1 MDKKGFC
8 EDNLTKQTHF
18 SQETLTGS
26 GQEPLTNL
34 TYDVIKKSMFFKVY
48 FDS

>member
-26 GQEPLTNL
+26 GQETLTKQMGAL
-34 TYDVIKKSMFFKVY
+34 RSSFFETYKKPC
-48 FDS
+48 